1 MMGPNRRLDADTLAK
16 AVGTRFAFFT
26 GKGGVGKTSLASA
39 MAVALADLGKR
50 ILLVSTDPASNL
62 DETFGVKL
70 TSHPTP
76 VPGVSHLFALN
87 VDPEAAAE
95 AYRARVIEPMIGRTS
110 QTEIDS
116 LREQLSGACT
126 TEIAAFDEFA
136 ALLADDAAGR
146 EFDHVLFDT
155 APTGHT
161 LRLLSLPKAWTQF
174 FDINERGASCLGPHS
189 ALKNQQTRFEAAFA
203 NLSNPEVTTV
213 VLVARPDGGSIR
225 EAAKTAGDLAG
236 IGLSRQIFVIN
247 ALFRATDWSDP
258 LAAKLEADA
267 DASLRGL
274 PQPLAGLET
283 FVVPLRP
290 FNTVGLDAIRR
301 LLAVDAPS
309 TALATPLEATA
320 KPDATWS
327 LKSLVDELASQS
339 HALVLVMGKGGVG
352 KTTVAASIAVALA
365 KRGINVHLSTTDPAA
380 HVAGTVADTF
390 PNLKISKI
398 DPHAE
403 TAAYTE
409 RILASKGKNLDAEGR
424 EMLVEDLASPCT
436 EEVAVFHAFSRIVME
451 SRRGIVILDTAP
463 TGHTLLLLDAAGS
476 YHKEMLRK
484 TEGYGAGRAIT
495 PLMQLKDPE
504 HSKIVLVTLPE
515 TTPVSEAAA
524 LQEDLRRAG
533 VEPAGWVINKCL
545 SAAGVKDPLL
555 VERARLESAE
565 IKRVTS
571 ALATKVAILPWT
583 IDPPVG
589 AERLLRLV
597 ER

>member
-1 MMGPNRRLDADTLAK
+1 MKPNRRLDSETLVEVAK
-16 AVGTRFAFFT
+16 TRFAFFT
-26 GKGGVGKTSLASA
+26 GKGGVGKTSLACA
-39 MAVALADLGKR
+39 MAVTLADLGKR
-50 ILLVSTDPASNL
+50 MLLVSTDPASNL
-62 DETFGVKL
+62 DETFGVTL
-70 TSHPTP
+70 TSQPTP
-76 VPGVSHLFALN
+76 IPGVPRLFALN

-95 AYRARVIEPMIGRTS
+95 AYRTRVIAPMIGRAS
-110 QTEIDS
+110 QADIDS

-136 ALLADDAAGR
+136 ALLGDDAVGR
-146 EFDHVLFDT
+146 EFDHVFFDT

-189 ALKNQQTRFEAAFA
+189 ALKSQQARFEAAFA
-203 NLSNPEVTTV
+203 NLSNPKATTV
-213 VLVARPDGGSIR
+213 VLVARPDQGALM
-225 EAAKTAGDLAG
+225 EAAKTASDLSG
-236 IGLSRQIFVIN
+236 LGLSRQVLVIN
-247 ALFRATDWSDP
+247 AMFKAADMSDP

-267 DASLRGL
+267 NASLHDL
-274 PQPLAGLET
+274 PESLAALET
-283 FVVPLRP
+283 FFVPLRP
-290 FNTVGLDAIRR
+290 FNTVGLDSIRR
-301 LLAVDAPS
+301 LLAVD
-309 TALATPLEATA
+309 TASVEPGTSLGIPA
-320 KPDATWS
+320 KPEATWS
-327 LKSLVDELASQS
+327 LKSLVDELATRS

-352 KTTVAASIAVALA
+352 KTTIAASIAVALA
-365 KRGINVHLSTTDPAA
+365 KRGVNVHLSTTDPAA
-380 HVAGTVADTF
+380 HVAGTVAGSFD
-390 PNLKISKI
+390 NLRISRI

-409 RILASKGKNLDAEGR
+409 KILASKGKNLDAEGR
-424 EMLVEDLASPCT
+424 DMLIEDLSSPCT

-451 SRRGIVILDTAP
+451 SRRTIVILDTAP

-484 TEGYGAGRAIT
+484 TQGYGAGRAIT

-504 HSKIVLVTLPE
+504 ESKVLLVTLPE

-533 VEPAGWVINKCL
+533 VEPAGWVINRCL

-555 VERARLESAE
+555 VERAHLESAE
-565 IKRVTS
+565 IKKVTTS
-571 ALATKVAILPWT
+571 LATKVAIIPWM

-589 AERLLRLV
+589 PECLQKLV
-597 ER
+597 DG